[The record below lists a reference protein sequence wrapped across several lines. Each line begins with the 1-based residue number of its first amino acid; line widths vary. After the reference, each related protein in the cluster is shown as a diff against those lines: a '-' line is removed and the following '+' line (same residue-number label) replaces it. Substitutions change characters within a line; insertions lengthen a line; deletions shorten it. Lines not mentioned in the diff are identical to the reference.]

1 MNKQKLKILLLV
13 IGFSAFLV
21 LVYVVG
27 PAKIYQHFC
36 ILKWKMFLLLIPYTL
51 VFVFDTL
58 GWHYSFR
65 ERKISFKNLLTIRL
79 AGETVNMIVPSAY
92 FAGEPVKAYFLKR
105 HNISMVDGMAS
116 VVISRTIMT
125 IAEILF
131 VILGVQF
138 LILKLNLS
146 SIQLIGSIGITL
158 LGVPIIVFIIFIQK
172 RGFFS
177 IVLKILQK
185 FGLNI
190 QYLNEREH
198 RLKEL
203 DQSIQQF
210 YSEKPKSFIISFV
223 FYFLGWIVGMA
234 EVFLI
239 LYFLDI
245 PIDILSAYIVESLST
260 VSRAITSFIPGSIGG
275 QEGGLIGIFMILNL
289 SASVAL
295 TFGILR
301 RLRELIWIAAGLI
314 VLSKLEWTMATPVPN
329 E

>member
-1 MNKQKLKILLLV
+1 
-13 IGFSAFLV
+13 
-21 LVYVVG
+21 
-27 PAKIYQHFC
+27 
-36 ILKWKMFLLLIPYTL
+36 LLIPYIL

-65 ERKISFKNLLTIRL
+65 ERKISFKNLLTVRL
-79 AGETVNMIVPSAY
+79 AGEAVNMIVPSAY

-105 HNISMVDGMAS
+105 YNISMVDGMAS
-116 VVISRTIMT
+116 VVVSRTIMT

-131 VILGVQF
+131 VMLGVEF

-146 SIQLIGSIGITL
+146 SAQLIGSIGITL
-158 LGVPIIVFIIFIQK
+158 LGIPIIVFIIFVQK
-172 RGFFS
+172 RGFFT

-185 FGLNI
+185 FRLNI
-190 QYLNEREH
+190 RYLNEREQ

-203 DQSIQQF
+203 DQSVCQF
-210 YSEKPKSFIISFV
+210 YSDKPKYFFLSFV
-223 FYFLGWIVGMA
+223 FYLLGWIVGMT
-234 EVFLI
+234 EVLLI
-239 LYFLDI
+239 LYFLGI
-245 PIDILSAYIVESLST
+245 PVDCLTAYIIESLST
-260 VSRAITSFIPGSIGG
+260 VSRAITSFIPGSVGG

-314 VLSKLEWTMATPVPN
+314 VLSKLEWAMAMPASK

>member
-1 MNKQKLKILLLV
+1 M
-13 IGFSAFLV
+13 
-21 LVYVVG
+21 
-27 PAKIYQHFC
+27 
-36 ILKWKMFLLLIPYTL
+36 LIPYIL

-65 ERKISFKNLLTIRL
+65 ERKISFKNLLTVRL
-79 AGETVNMIVPSAY
+79 AGEAVNMIVPSAY

-105 HNISMVDGMAS
+105 YNISMVDGMAS

-131 VILGVQF
+131 VMVGVEF

-146 SIQLIGSIGITL
+146 SAQLIGSIGITL
-158 LGVPIIVFIIFIQK
+158 LGIPIIIFIVFIQK
-172 RGFFS
+172 RGFFT
-177 IVLKILQK
+177 IVLKLLQK
-185 FGLNI
+185 FRLNI
-190 QYLNEREH
+190 RYLNEREQ

-203 DQSIQQF
+203 DQGICQF
-210 YSEKPKSFIISFV
+210 YSDKPKSFLVSFV
-223 FYFLGWIVGMA
+223 FYFLGWLAGMT
-234 EVFLI
+234 EVLLI
-239 LYFLDI
+239 LYFI
-245 PIDILSAYIVESLST
+245 NMPIDFLSAYIIESLST
-260 VSRAITSFIPGSIGG
+260 VSRAITSFIPGSVGG

-301 RLRELIWIAAGLI
+301 RLRELIWIAVGLL
-314 VLSKLEWTMATPVPN
+314 VLSKLEWAMAMSASN